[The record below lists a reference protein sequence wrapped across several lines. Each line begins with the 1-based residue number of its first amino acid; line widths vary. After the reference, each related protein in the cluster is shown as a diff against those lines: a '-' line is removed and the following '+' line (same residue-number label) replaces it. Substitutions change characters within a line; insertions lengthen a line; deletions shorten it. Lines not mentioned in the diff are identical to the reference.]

1 MAQPY
6 ATDHAPSFF
15 IRLRRYLLTYL
26 LTQTYLLNTLRTG
39 VYIAVCDCMALFN
52 MVNAS
57 KFHLHRDV
65 LAASYWQFFGAF
77 SAHFLWQPK
86 WQSVTSKYTWILIDQ
101 TFVVQNLQM
110 CLLYS
115 LNSNIN
121 RSQWV
126 LRWILSNQCCR
137 FGKTAWL
144 EETRVDVEDSSYIT
158 YLQRPFLQ

>member
-1 MAQPY
+1 
-6 ATDHAPSFF
+6 
-15 IRLRRYLLTYL
+15 
-26 LTQTYLLNTLRTG
+26 
-39 VYIAVCDCMALFN
+39 MALFN

-121 RSQWV
+121 RNQWG
-126 LRWILSNQCCR
+126 LQWILSNQCCR

-158 YLQRPFLQ
+158 YLYKDRFCSSLSVTLIWFFYAYKIWCKAVFIDMRKLPGCLQ